1 MVACSGDST
10 KGAKVVLASV
20 AETVKAVGGEV
31 FRYNHTPKG
40 HSDVGQVEIVRLSEP
55 RSLQIIRIC
64 EEVKTVNAMMPAP
77 VRALGHCGMVEA
89 VAIQARDA
97 ALEELRI
104 PFQISADWIALCG

>member
-1 MVACSGDST
+1 MNIWLLVQA
-10 KGAKVVLASV
+10 AR
-20 AETVKAVGGEV
+20 GGEV

-104 PFQISADWIALCG
+104 PFQISANWIALCG